1 MVGQVP
7 IIHDR
12 LSLIDFILP
21 LHTIMKAAAAY
32 MDQQQLQA
40 KMPRL
45 GFRLRPQLRVGP
57 QLWSPSAVNWL
68 NVKCARVLKDGS
80 VIAAH

>member
-1 MVGQVP
+1 
-7 IIHDR
+7 
-12 LSLIDFILP
+12 
-21 LHTIMKAAAAY
+21 

-57 QLWSPSAVNWL
+57 QLWSPFAVNWL